1 MRLEL
6 CEASAEIVRK
16 ELSNFVGSDM
26 SELLTQD
33 ENGNWGIDWDLRNVD
48 DYLLIEQV
56 NDFIVMTKIYSD
68 KEFMDKLSKAGKA
81 GAKAGTK
88 IRDEMLKPKQKI
100 TRIRRVKA

>member
-6 CEASAEIVRK
+6 CEASSEIVRK
-16 ELSNFVGSDM
+16 ELSDFVGSDM

-33 ENGNWGIDWDLRNVD
+33 ENGDWGIDWDLRDID
-48 DYLLIEQV
+48 DYLMIERV

-81 GAKAGTK
+81 GAKAGIK
-88 IRDEMLKPKQKI
+88 IRDKMLKSQQKI